1 MKMFAGLGN
10 PGAEYAATRHNVGF
24 MLADALAARWDA
36 AGWRAKQDALVAEAR
51 LGAEKILL
59 VKPLT
64 YMNESGRAVGPLL
77 SWYKLDPNDLI
88 VAHDDMDLPVGT
100 IRLRKKGSAGGHNG
114 MKSILY
120 HVQDENFPRVRI
132 GVGHPVHGREQV
144 IRHVLSPFSGEDLQK
159 IREAIEYLLPAVECI
174 VTEGIDLA
182 MNKYNPKKE
191 KKPKEP
197 KPSENEE
204 VQHLQNETNA
214 HGRPEENKEQPETER
229 NLDG

>member
-36 AGWRAKQDALVAEAR
+36 AGWRTKQDALVAEAR

-77 SWYKLDPNDLI
+77 SWYKLAPEDLI

-132 GVGHPVHGREQV
+132 GVGHPVHGRDQV
-144 IRHVLSPFSGEDLQK
+144 IRHVLSPFSAEDAQK

-174 VTEGIDLA
+174 IAEGIDLA

-191 KKPKEP
+191 KKPKPP
-197 KPSENEE
+197 KNAGE
-204 VQHLQNETNA
+204 QNEANA
-214 HGRPEENKEQPETER
+214 SGEPDGNARQTER
-229 NLDG
+229 SGNSDG

>member
-24 MLADALAARWDA
+24 MLADALAARWNA
-36 AGWRAKQDALVAEAR
+36 SGWRTKQDALVSEAR
-51 LGAEKILL
+51 LGAEKVLL

-77 SWYKLDPNDLI
+77 SWYKLAPEDLI

-144 IRHVLSPFSGEDLQK
+144 IRHVLSPFSGEDAQK
-159 IREAIEYLLPAVECI
+159 IHEAIEYLLPAVECI
-174 VTEGIDLA
+174 LTEGIDLA
-182 MNKYNPKKE
+182 MNKYNPKKV
-191 KKPKEP
+191 KKPREP
-197 KPSENEE
+197 KPAEE
-204 VQHLQNETNA
+204 QQ
-214 HGRPEENKEQPETER
+214 EQPDNTEQTER
-229 NLDG
+229 SMNSDG

>member
-36 AGWRAKQDALVAEAR
+36 ASWRLKQDALVAEAR
-51 LGAEKILL
+51 LGTEKILL

-77 SWYKLDPNDLI
+77 SWYKLDVGDLI

-120 HVQDENFPRVRI
+120 HVRDEDFPRVRI

-144 IRHVLSPFSGEDLQK
+144 IRHVLSPFSAEDAQK
-159 IREAIEYLLPAVECI
+159 IREAIDYLLPAVECI

-182 MNKYNPKKE
+182 MNKFNPKKE

-197 KPSENEE
+197 KNTETQNA
-204 VQHLQNETNA
+204 QNEQNGSAEQTEA
-214 HGRPEENKEQPETER
+214 GRK
-229 NLDG
+229 LDG

>member
-36 AGWRAKQDALVAEAR
+36 AGWRTKQDALVAEAR

-77 SWYKLDPNDLI
+77 SWYKLAPEDLI
-88 VAHDDMDLPVGT
+88 VAHDDMDLPVGM

-132 GVGHPVHGREQV
+132 GVGHPVHGRDQV
-144 IRHVLSPFSGEDLQK
+144 IRHVLSPFSAEDAQK

-174 VTEGIDLA
+174 IAEGIDLA

-191 KKPKEP
+191 KKPKPP
-197 KPSENEE
+197 KNAGE
-204 VQHLQNETNA
+204 QNEANA
-214 HGRPEENKEQPETER
+214 SGEPDGNARQTER
-229 NLDG
+229 YGNADG

>member
-36 AGWRAKQDALVAEAR
+36 AGWRTKQDALVAEAR

-77 SWYKLDPNDLI
+77 SWYKLAPEDLI
-88 VAHDDMDLPVGT
+88 VAHDDMDLPVGM

-132 GVGHPVHGREQV
+132 GVGHPVHGRDQV
-144 IRHVLSPFSGEDLQK
+144 IRHVLSPFSAEDAQK

-174 VTEGIDLA
+174 IAEGIDLA
-182 MNKYNPKKE
+182 MNKYNPKKV
-191 KKPKEP
+191 KKPREP
-197 KPSENEE
+197 KPAEE
-204 VQHLQNETNA
+204 QQ
-214 HGRPEENKEQPETER
+214 EQPDNTEQTER
-229 NLDG
+229 SMNSDG

>member
-24 MLADALAARWDA
+24 MLADALAARWNA
-36 AGWRAKQDALVAEAR
+36 SGWRTKQDALVSEAR

-77 SWYKLDPNDLI
+77 SWYKLAPEDLI

-120 HVQDENFPRVRI
+120 HVQDANFPRVRI

-144 IRHVLSPFSGEDLQK
+144 IRHVLSPFSGEDAQK

-174 VTEGIDLA
+174 LTEGIDLA
-182 MNKYNPKKE
+182 MNKYNPKKV
-191 KKPKEP
+191 KKPREP
-197 KPSENEE
+197 KPAEE
-204 VQHLQNETNA
+204 QQ
-214 HGRPEENKEQPETER
+214 EQPDNTEQTER
-229 NLDG
+229 SMNSDG

>member
-24 MLADALAARWDA
+24 MLADALAARWNA
-36 AGWRAKQDALVAEAR
+36 SGWRTKQDALVSEAR

-77 SWYKLDPNDLI
+77 SWYKLAPEDLI

-132 GVGHPVHGREQV
+132 GVGHPIHGREQV
-144 IRHVLSPFSGEDLQK
+144 IRHVLSPFSGEDAQK
-159 IREAIEYLLPAVECI
+159 IHEAIEYLLPAVECI
-174 VTEGIDLA
+174 LTEGIDLA
-182 MNKYNPKKE
+182 MNKYNPKKV
-191 KKPKEP
+191 KKPREP
-197 KPSENEE
+197 KPAEE
-204 VQHLQNETNA
+204 QQ
-214 HGRPEENKEQPETER
+214 EQPDNTEQTER
-229 NLDG
+229 SMNSDG

>member
-36 AGWRAKQDALVAEAR
+36 AGWRTKQDALVAEAR

-77 SWYKLDPNDLI
+77 SWYKLEPSNLI

-132 GVGHPVHGREQV
+132 GVGHPVHGRDQV
-144 IRHVLSPFSGEDLQK
+144 IRHVLSPFSAEDAQK

-174 VTEGIDLA
+174 ITEGVDMA

-191 KKPKEP
+191 KKPKPP
-197 KPSENEE
+197 K
-204 VQHLQNETNA
+204 NA
-214 HGRPEENKEQPETER
+214 EEQPAQKEPNESGTLDESTEQTER
-229 NLDG
+229 SGNFDG

>member
-24 MLADALAARWDA
+24 MLADALAARWNA
-36 AGWRAKQDALVAEAR
+36 SGWRTKQDALVSEAR

-77 SWYKLDPNDLI
+77 SWYKLAPEDLI

-144 IRHVLSPFSGEDLQK
+144 IRHVLSPFSGEDAQK

-174 VTEGIDLA
+174 IAEGIDLA
-182 MNKYNPKKE
+182 MNKYNPKKV
-191 KKPKEP
+191 KKPREP
-197 KPSENEE
+197 KPAEE
-204 VQHLQNETNA
+204 QQ
-214 HGRPEENKEQPETER
+214 EQPDNTEQTER
-229 NLDG
+229 SMNSDG

>member
-36 AGWRAKQDALVAEAR
+36 AGWRTKQDALVAEAR

-77 SWYKLDPNDLI
+77 SWYKLAPEDLI
-88 VAHDDMDLPVGT
+88 VAHDDMDLPVGM

-132 GVGHPVHGREQV
+132 GVGHPVHGRDQV
-144 IRHVLSPFSGEDLQK
+144 IRHVLSPFSAEDAQK

-174 VTEGIDLA
+174 IAEGIDLA
-182 MNKYNPKKE
+182 MNKYNPKKV

-197 KPSENEE
+197 KPAEE
-204 VQHLQNETNA
+204 QQ
-214 HGRPEENKEQPETER
+214 EQPGNTGQTER
-229 NLDG
+229 SMKSDG

>member
-36 AGWRAKQDALVAEAR
+36 AGWRTKQDALVAEAR

-64 YMNESGRAVGPLL
+64 YMNESGRAIGPLL
-77 SWYKLDPNDLI
+77 SWYKLAPEDLI
-88 VAHDDMDLPVGT
+88 VAHDDMDLPVGM

-132 GVGHPVHGREQV
+132 GVGHPVHGRDQV
-144 IRHVLSPFSGEDLQK
+144 IRHVLSPFSAEDAQK

-174 VTEGIDLA
+174 IAEGIDLA

-191 KKPKEP
+191 KTP
-197 KPSENEE
+197 KPPKNAGE
-204 VQHLQNETNA
+204 QNEANA
-214 HGRPEENKEQPETER
+214 SGEPDGNARQTER
-229 NLDG
+229 SGNSDG

>member
-36 AGWRAKQDALVAEAR
+36 TSWRTKQDALVAEAR

-77 SWYKLDPNDLI
+77 SWYKLDPSDLI

-144 IRHVLSPFSGEDLQK
+144 IRHVLSPFSGEDAQK
-159 IREAIEYLLPAVECI
+159 IRKVIEYLLPAVECI
-174 VTEGIDLA
+174 VTEGIEMA

-191 KKPKEP
+191 KKPKP
-197 KPSENEE
+197 PENAEE
-204 VQHLQNETNA
+204 QSAKNEANDS
-214 HGRPEENKEQPETER
+214 GRQDESTEQTER
-229 NLDG
+229 SGKSDG

>member
-36 AGWRAKQDALVAEAR
+36 AGWRTKQDALVAEAR

-77 SWYKLDPNDLI
+77 SWYKLAPEDLI
-88 VAHDDMDLPVGT
+88 VAHDDMDLPVGM

-132 GVGHPVHGREQV
+132 GVGHPVHGRDQV
-144 IRHVLSPFSGEDLQK
+144 IRHVLSPFSAEDAQK

-174 VTEGIDLA
+174 IAEGIDLA
-182 MNKYNPKKE
+182 MNKYNPKKV
-191 KKPKEP
+191 KKPREP
-197 KPSENEE
+197 KPAEE
-204 VQHLQNETNA
+204 QQ
-214 HGRPEENKEQPETER
+214 EQPGNTGQTER
-229 NLDG
+229 SIKSDG